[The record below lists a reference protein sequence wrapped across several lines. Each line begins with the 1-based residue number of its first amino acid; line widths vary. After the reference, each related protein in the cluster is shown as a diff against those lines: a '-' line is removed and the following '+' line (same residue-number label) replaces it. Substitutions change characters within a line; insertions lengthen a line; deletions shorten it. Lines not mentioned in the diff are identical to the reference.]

1 MLTIAFQVAFAAL
14 FLMCNVAAYAPDP
27 QLSPDYVLVATA
39 ADITINCQQ
48 RYSVIFNG
56 TTPGPPL
63 YLKENYT
70 TWVRVYN
77 NIENENLTVVS
88 IE

>member
-1 MLTIAFQVAFAAL
+1 MLAIAFKVVL
-14 FLMCNVAAYAPDP
+14 GFLSLACHVAAYAPDP

-39 ADITINCQQ
+39 AGITINCQQ

-56 TTPGPPL
+56 TSPGPPL
-63 YLKENYT
+63 SLKENYT

-77 NIENENLTVVS
+77 HIENENLTVVS
-88 IE
+88 I